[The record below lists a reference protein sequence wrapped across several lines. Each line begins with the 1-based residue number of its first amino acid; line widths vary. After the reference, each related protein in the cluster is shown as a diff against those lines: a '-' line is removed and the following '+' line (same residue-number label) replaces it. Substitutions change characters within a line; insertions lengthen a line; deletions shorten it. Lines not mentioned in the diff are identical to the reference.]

1 MTDSTAGELTGG
13 TFEPHR
19 GTDFE
24 ARVDDEAE
32 RVLRLDEVTTYG
44 PRPGAPRAEPF
55 SLVFSASGSV
65 LDQRTY
71 RLEHPVLGA
80 LDIFLVPI
88 GPDADGRIR
97 YEAVFN

>member
-1 MTDSTAGELTGG
+1 MDSLTAAA
-13 TFEPHR
+13 FEPHR
-19 GTDFE
+19 SSEFDVADVPGR
-24 ARVDDEAE
+24 A
-32 RVLRLDEVTTYG
+32 LRLDEVTAHG
-44 PRPGAPRAEPF
+44 RQPGAPRADPF
-55 SLVFSASGSV
+55 ALVFTGDGPV

-88 GPDADGRIR
+88 GQDSDGRVR